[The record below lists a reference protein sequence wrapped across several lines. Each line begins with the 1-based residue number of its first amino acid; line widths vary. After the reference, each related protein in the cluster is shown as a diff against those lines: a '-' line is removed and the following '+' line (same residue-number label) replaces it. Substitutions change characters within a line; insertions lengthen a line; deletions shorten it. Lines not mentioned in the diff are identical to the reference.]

1 VGSAG
6 NIIVRTIQSWWCHR
20 IGECMPYTAEI
31 SRSDPA
37 CIVLLVDQSG
47 SMAGQIGGQAAQSK
61 AESVARSINQLLAE
75 LAIRCTK
82 ETGVR
87 NYFHVAVIGYGQS
100 VGTALGGVLAG
111 GKLVGISEIADN
123 PSRIDQFVV
132 KVEQSG
138 RFIDV
143 PRTAPVWLEPVSK
156 GPTPMIEALEV
167 AHGIVEHWI
176 EEHPAGFP
184 PIVLNLTDGES
195 TDGEPINAAAALRA
209 LASSDGAALLLNL
222 HVSSN
227 SAKPVTFPDTD
238 ISLPDAYSR
247 MLFEMSSVLPPIM
260 RTEAEMSGYTV
271 SEMTRGFVYNA
282 KVQSLVEFLNIGTR
296 TIDFR

>member
-1 VGSAG
+1 
-6 NIIVRTIQSWWCHR
+6 
-20 IGECMPYTAEI
+20 MPYTADI

-47 SMAGQIGGQAAQSK
+47 SMAERIGGDIAQSK
-61 AESVARSINQLLAE
+61 AESVARSINHLLAE

-82 ETGVR
+82 DTGVR

-100 VGTALGGVLAG
+100 VGTALGGALAG

-123 PSRIDQFVV
+123 PSRIDQVVV
-132 KVEQSG
+132 KVEQGG

-143 PRTAPVWLEPVSK
+143 PRSAPVWLEPVSE
-156 GPTPMIEALEV
+156 GPTPMTAAFEV
-167 AHGIVEHWI
+167 ARGIVEHWI
-176 EEHPAGFP
+176 GEHPAGFP
-184 PIVLNLTDGES
+184 PIVLNLTDGAS
-195 TDGEPINAAAALRA
+195 TDGEPTNAAAALRG
-209 LASSDGAALLLNL
+209 LASSDGAVLLLNL
-222 HVSSN
+222 HVSST

-238 ISLPDAYSR
+238 ASLPDAYSR
-247 MLFEMSSVLPPIM
+247 MLFGISSVLPSTM
-260 RTEAEMSGYTV
+260 RTEAEVFGYTV

-296 TIDFR
+296 TADFR